1 MTGEELAAL
10 IRAEIER
17 DSRLQ
22 TIRQRIRDGKADFSD
37 SERYAEIE
45 AEITGRVMRNNV
57 LTLEDRQASYVAA
70 TRERHKDIF
79 GVFSE
84 VQEQKDAKDG
94 VRIKPQEP
102 PFDEKRAG
110 KIGHALEDKTV
121 PDETIQRR
129 AESATETFIRSQ
141 HDDCMK
147 YNAEFRDRA
156 GMTSYIIRDGSAKCC
171 DWCADVSGKFTLD
184 SAPSGIWGRH
194 DNCKCSI
201 QYDAKKG
208 GRQLLR
214 GTSKKWEVAPG
225 AGAGALHRL
234 SGTEGEAVGAGA
246 VHRMTPGEVVNN
258 PLHILTNG
266 AEHGRMNTND
276 ESDFFHRI
284 VNVVTGKAYLNAISD
299 FEEKISLC
307 EREDVRA
314 LLTAAHKSVQYAK
327 SDSNRSKFNH
337 KKNTVYLA
345 DTTITSTVAHELFH
359 KIDHDN
365 NISASR
371 RLTGCIQSDY
381 TELMRRA
388 SEKRQ
393 NLQEMFSALY
403 PDAFVAHGILA
414 EEYRGVSDIIS
425 GMTNGSVFLGYK
437 HDKDY
442 WKRPLALEKE
452 TFAQYGRML
461 FESNPEVIVFLKE
474 MFPETTK
481 EVDRIISEISKQG
494 E

>member
-45 AEITGRVMRNNV
+45 AEITGCVMRNNV

-79 GVFSE
+79 GVFSD

-171 DWCADVSGKFTLD
+171 DWCADVSGKYTLD
-184 SAPSGIWGRH
+184 SAPAGIWGRH

-214 GTSKKWEVAPG
+214 GTSKKWEVVAPDAGAGELHRLSGAEG
-225 AGAGALHRL
+225 AGAGAPDPVVFTKEQAAALQANHGLTRGRS
-234 SGTEGEAVGAGA
+234 SGTMNTGEGSEPASNHWYEQIGTIDPSDKRAAAKLLRDFEWQYSDSQIEHCRVITAS
-246 VHRMTPGEVVNN
+246 GEVYDVHGDRWTVNTT
-258 PLHILTNG
+258 LLGERMRGSTN
-266 AEHGRMNTND
+266 EHN
-276 ESDFFHRI
+276 H
-284 VNVVTGKAYLNAISD
+284 VTGESQYSFSWEDLRDSAEDGSKFAIAFDEKYRYTMIFPDAPLNPDAVYEAYHDADEEVGDINAESYFFGNGKQISD
-299 FEEKISLC
+299 EDYQHEVIRRAC
-307 EREDVRA
+307 ERLGVHYERKR
-314 LLTAAHKSVQYAK
+314 KS
-327 SDSNRSKFNH
+327 
-337 KKNTVYLA
+337 
-345 DTTITSTVAHELFH
+345 
-359 KIDHDN
+359 
-365 NISASR
+365 
-371 RLTGCIQSDY
+371 
-381 TELMRRA
+381 
-388 SEKRQ
+388 
-393 NLQEMFSALY
+393 
-403 PDAFVAHGILA
+403 
-414 EEYRGVSDIIS
+414 
-425 GMTNGSVFLGYK
+425 
-437 HDKDY
+437 
-442 WKRPLALEKE
+442 
-452 TFAQYGRML
+452 
-461 FESNPEVIVFLKE
+461 
-474 MFPETTK
+474 
-481 EVDRIISEISKQG
+481 
-494 E
+494 

>member
-79 GVFSE
+79 GVFSD

-184 SAPSGIWGRH
+184 SAPAGIWGRH

-214 GTSKKWEVAPG
+214 GTSKKWEVVPEN
-225 AGAGALHRL
+225 AGAGELHRL
-234 SGTEGEAVGAGA
+234 SGTEGAGAGEPVVLTKEQA
-246 VHRMTPGEVVNN
+246 AALRAEKGLTILRGNGTMKSSGTGVDEGQHWFEQITTIDPSDKKATAQLLRDFERQYAESQIEHCRVITVTGEVYDVHGGRWTVDTT
-258 PLHILTNG
+258 LLGEKMRGSTN
-266 AEHGRMNTND
+266 EHN
-276 ESDFFHRI
+276 H
-284 VNVVTGKAYLNAISD
+284 VTGESQYSFSWEDLKSSAEDGSKVAIAFDEKYRYTMIFPDYQLDDDTVYAAYQAASESVGDDLI
-299 FEEKISLC
+299 FYPEKIAKGD
-307 EREDVRA
+307 EQHEAIKRA
-314 LLTAAHKSVQYAK
+314 CKTL
-327 SDSNRSKFNH
+327 
-337 KKNTVYLA
+337 
-345 DTTITSTVAHELFH
+345 
-359 KIDHDN
+359 
-365 NISASR
+365 
-371 RLTGCIQSDY
+371 
-381 TELMRRA
+381 
-388 SEKRQ
+388 
-393 NLQEMFSALY
+393 
-403 PDAFVAHGILA
+403 GI
-414 EEYRGVSDIIS
+414 
-425 GMTNGSVFLGYK
+425 
-437 HDKDY
+437 
-442 WKRPLALEKE
+442 
-452 TFAQYGRML
+452 QYGRT
-461 FESNPEVIVFLKE
+461 S
-474 MFPETTK
+474 
-481 EVDRIISEISKQG
+481 ISG
-494 E
+494 